1 MTSVGGAS
9 TAITDVS
16 SVSEM
21 LVQLEDVSLATAAD
35 SGFATGDPS
44 SSSCASSV
52 ATWNSHENAKKGLG
66 GRPSPPRPQS
76 PSKSTQS
83 TPSSGRNSV
92 QAKASHHQLLVPETG
107 GRDQSKRRASFH

>member
-21 LVQLEDVSLATAAD
+21 LVQLEDVSIATAD
-35 SGFATGDPS
+35 SGYATGDPS
-44 SSSCASSV
+44 SSV
-52 ATWNSHENAKKGLG
+52 ATWNSHENGKKGH
-66 GRPSPPRPQS
+66 GRPSPPRPHS

-92 QAKASHHQLLVPETG
+92 QSKASHHQLLVPETG

>member
-21 LVQLEDVSLATAAD
+21 LVQLEDVSIAAD
-35 SGFATGDPS
+35 SGYSGDPS
-44 SSSCASSV
+44 SSCASSSV
-52 ATWNSHENAKKGLG
+52 ATWNSHENAKKGH
-66 GRPSPPRPQS
+66 GRPSPPRPHS

-92 QAKASHHQLLVPETG
+92 QSKASHHQLLVPETG

>member
-21 LVQLEDVSLATAAD
+21 LVQLEDVSLATAD
-35 SGFATGDPS
+35 SGYATGDPT

-52 ATWNSHENAKKGLG
+52 ATWNSHENAKKGHG
-66 GRPSPPRPQS
+66 GRPSPPRPHS

-92 QAKASHHQLLVPETG
+92 QSKASHHQLLVPETG

>member
-21 LVQLEDVSLATAAD
+21 LVQLEDVSLATAVD
-35 SGFATGDPS
+35 SGYATGDPS
-44 SSSCASSV
+44 SSSCASSSV

-66 GRPSPPRPQS
+66 RPSPPRPHS

-92 QAKASHHQLLVPETG
+92 QSKASHHQLLVPETG

>member
-21 LVQLEDVSLATAAD
+21 LVQLEDVSIATAD
-35 SGFATGDPS
+35 SGYATGDPS
-44 SSSCASSV
+44 SSV
-52 ATWNSHENAKKGLG
+52 ATWNSHENAKKGHG
-66 GRPSPPRPQS
+66 GRPSPPRPHS

-92 QAKASHHQLLVPETG
+92 QSKASHHQLLVPETG

>member
-21 LVQLEDVSLATAAD
+21 LVQLEDVSIAAD
-35 SGFATGDPS
+35 SGYSGDP
-44 SSSCASSV
+44 SSSCASSSVV
-52 ATWNSHENAKKGLG
+52 ATWNSHENAKKGHG
-66 GRPSPPRPQS
+66 GRPSPPRPHS

-83 TPSSGRNSV
+83 TPGSGRNSV
-92 QAKASHHQLLVPETG
+92 QSKASHHQLLVPETG